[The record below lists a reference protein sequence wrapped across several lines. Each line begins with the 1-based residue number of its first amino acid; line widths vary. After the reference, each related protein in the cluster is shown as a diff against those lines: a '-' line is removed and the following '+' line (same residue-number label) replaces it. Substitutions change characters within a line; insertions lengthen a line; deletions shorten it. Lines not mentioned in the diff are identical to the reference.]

1 MTPETASYQASLS
14 FGQILRGYKNKKQ
27 KTKLVHN
34 RTKEKEAVIPQET
47 DPDLSI
53 RVQESSVEV
62 WVGGGL
68 LQVWGH

>member
-1 MTPETASYQASLS
+1 M
-14 FGQILRGYKNKKQ
+14 
-27 KTKLVHN
+27 HN